1 MKTLKQFHNYIFL
14 IFITVCE
21 VQQQG
26 NKAENDP
33 PISDIE
39 DLEKH
44 GVLIYVSD
52 TYRIE
57 VGWRM
62 NLIIKSGKF
71 GEARCV
77 SPLDLWEQKE
87 DISLYIIREPIGDL
101 SSFFEFLRDK
111 GADLWKRVQQS
122 PEIYFVLYFPKNK
135 WQTHQTILLK
145 YDFFNKAKVKT
156 I

>member
-1 MKTLKQFHNYIFL
+1 M
-14 IFITVCE
+14 
-21 VQQQG
+21 
-26 NKAENDP
+26 
-33 PISDIE
+33 
-39 DLEKH
+39 
-44 GVLIYVSD
+44 LIYVSD

-62 NLIIKSGKF
+62 NLIKKSGKF
-71 GEARCV
+71 GESRYV
-77 SPLDLWEQKE
+77 SPLDQWEKEE

-101 SSFFEFLRDK
+101 SSFFEFLRDE

-135 WQTHQTILLK
+135 WQKHQTILLK

>member
-1 MKTLKQFHNYIFL
+1 M
-14 IFITVCE
+14 
-21 VQQQG
+21 
-26 NKAENDP
+26 
-33 PISDIE
+33 
-39 DLEKH
+39 
-44 GVLIYVSD
+44 LIYVSD

-62 NLIIKSGKF
+62 NLIKKSGNF
-71 GEARCV
+71 GEARFV
-77 SPLDLWEQKE
+77 SPLDLWEQEE

-122 PEIYFVLYFPKNK
+122 PKIYFVLYFPKNK
-135 WQTHQTILLK
+135 WQKHQTIFLK
-145 YDFFNKAKVKT
+145 YDLFNKAKVKT

>member
-1 MKTLKQFHNYIFL
+1 M
-14 IFITVCE
+14 
-21 VQQQG
+21 
-26 NKAENDP
+26 
-33 PISDIE
+33 
-39 DLEKH
+39 
-44 GVLIYVSD
+44 LIYVSD
-52 TYRIE
+52 TDRIK

-62 NLIIKSGKF
+62 KLIEESGKF
-71 GEARCV
+71 GESRYV
-77 SPLDLWEQKE
+77 SPLDQWEKEE

-135 WQTHQTILLK
+135 WQKHQTILLK